1 MATSRQTRE
10 WERIYNPQIKKLAEA
25 NGVDMSVASSMLQA
39 NLQSGGKYQGGGTI
53 DSQKASSELSRA
65 QESSRNQSANRTANQ
80 SVAGDYYSDY
90 LEKAKQEALKAQQL
104 QIKSA
109 LDKNN
114 AYIPKVNEQT
124 DKQLQEAYILA
135 QQSKVNAPQALNAMG
150 YTGGAVES
158 SLLGLDTNYQ
168 NNRNALE
175 TSRNTSL
182 DSIYQNAAD
191 IQSSGNANLADLS
204 ADYYNQMAQ
213 QQANQQAAAQEQSN
227 WDKQYALQQQ
237 EAQKNDFTDTL
248 GAYSGDYMAQIKKIQ
263 GDGDTSNDWQI
274 AYLQQARNQKLQ
286 AQQEAAQKSNT
297 PKATDYT
304 KIVNNAID
312 NINSLY
318 VSTDPITGV
327 PKVYNKAAIDAYI
340 TSLGLP
346 LAEANQLYTMYGI
359 GSVYSEGGR

>member
-10 WERIYNPQIKKLAEA
+10 WERTYNTQIKKLAEA

-39 NLQSGGKYQGGGTI
+39 NLQGGGRYQGGGTI
-53 DSQKASSELSRA
+53 NSQQASNDLSSA
-65 QESSRNQSANRTANQ
+65 QAASRNQSANRTANQ
-80 SVAGDYYSDY
+80 PTADDYYSDY
-90 LEKAKQEALKAQQL
+90 LKKAEQEAQRAQQL

-109 LDKNN
+109 IDKNN
-114 AYIPKVNEQT
+114 AYIPKINQQT
-124 DKQLQEAYILA
+124 DQQLQEAYILA
-135 QQSKVNAPQALNAMG
+135 QQAKINAPQSLSAMG

-158 SLLGLDTNYQ
+158 SLMGLDTNYQ

-204 ADYYNQMAQ
+204 ANYYNQMAQ
-213 QQANQQAAAQEQSN
+213 QQANQQAAAQAQSN

-248 GAYSGDYMAQIKKIQ
+248 GAYAGDYRAPIMKIQ
-263 GDGDTSNDWQI
+263 GDGDTSNDWQVP
-274 AYLQQARNQKLQ
+274 YLQQARNQKIQ
-286 AQQEAAQKSNT
+286 GITEQSQKYDN
-297 PKATDYT
+297 PKPTDYT

-327 PKVYNKAAIDAYI
+327 PKIYNKAGIDAYI

-346 LAEANQLYTMYGI
+346 LEQANQLYAMYGI